1 MKSLKMDYLE
11 CCSDSD
17 LYLLLPLSKSLLI
30 LQAGRMEE
38 EVVEWEGEVGRE
50 SSKLRSEV
58 LANSSVKESGN
69 ICDREGGTLTS
80 ESIVML
86 DFFIK
91 LISQREKMMRKWVEF
106 TRSLSS
112 SFYTRTSMIN
122 LHCSFPLVLTSPLRL
137 LTDSICL

>member
-1 MKSLKMDYLE
+1 MKNSKMDYLE

-17 LYLLLPLSKSLLI
+17 LYLLLPLFKSLLI

-38 EVVEWEGEVGRE
+38 EVEWEGEVGRE
-50 SSKLRSEV
+50 NSRLRSEV

-69 ICDREGGTLTS
+69 IWDREGGTLTS

-91 LISQREKMMRKWVEF
+91 LISQREKTMRKWVEF

-112 SFYTRTSMIN
+112 SFYACTSMTN
-122 LHCSFPLVLTSPLRL
+122 LHCSLPLVLTSPFRL